1 MLKIYKYY
9 KYQKN
14 KIYLKKVLIEKF
26 GQEKGLK
33 KYNEIIKNY
42 KHRQKVKKHED

>member
-9 KYQKN
+9 KYKKN

-26 GQEKGLK
+26 GQVDGMI
-33 KYNEIIKNY
+33 KYNKIIENY
-42 KHRQKVKKHED
+42 KQKMKMEN

>member
-1 MLKIYKYY
+1 MFKYY

-14 KIYLKKVLIEKF
+14 KAYLKKMLIKNF
-26 GQEKGLK
+26 GTKKGMK

-42 KHRQKVKKHED
+42 KNKNKNKK